1 MSGLDRVDL
10 KILELLQK
18 NARMSLK
25 DIAAQVYLTSP
36 AVSARIDKL
45 ERCGIIEGY
54 HAQINPDAFQLQIK
68 AFINL
73 KMDPI
78 MKKDLY
84 EYVKSVRNVIQC
96 DCVTGDY
103 VIFLEVMF
111 HDTRE
116 LDDFLEVLAHYGETK
131 TQISFSSVAEHR
143 GLPVKAEAEE
153 EKAAS

>member
-45 ERCGIIEGY
+45 ERTGVIEGY
-54 HAQINPDAFQLQIK
+54 HAQINREAFQLQIK
-68 AFINL
+68 AFVNL
-73 KMDPI
+73 KIDPV

-84 EYVKSVRNVIQC
+84 EYVRSVRNVIQC

-103 VIFLEVMF
+103 VIFLEVLF
-111 HDTRE
+111 HDTQE
-116 LDDFLEVLAHYGETK
+116 LDGFIDDLQKYGETK
-131 TQISFSSVAEHR
+131 TQIVFSSAVEHR
-143 GLPVKAEAEE
+143 GLPVR
-153 EKAAS
+153 EKEIA